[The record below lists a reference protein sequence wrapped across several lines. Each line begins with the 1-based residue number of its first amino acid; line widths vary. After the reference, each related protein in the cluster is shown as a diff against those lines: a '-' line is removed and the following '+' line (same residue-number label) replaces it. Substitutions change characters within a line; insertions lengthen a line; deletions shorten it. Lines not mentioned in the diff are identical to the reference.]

1 MYYNVKEVSPFFL
14 SFFLPSLVSAASAC
28 DVKIAIGDTNGTY
41 DNAVTYAKGAVWAC
55 AGDPTLQ
62 PSDCYRAWIRTA
74 IKEWSGTD
82 AISWAAIQAYTGT
95 LGNRM
100 MYVVDDNGYN
110 RTFLPASASS
120 GVLADVQLL
129 TTFTPG
135 FDVSWEFWV
144 GGTVNLTEEWV
155 SVSLPGSSPLCSL
168 PPGEQIEKEV
178 GLRVEKYIVMAD
190 NTRPSPPTIMND
202 WSNWSSR
209 VVSVYKTPSVTLRVE
224 PVILDF
230 ALVPVMTEKTLN
242 FLVIPE
248 TDSGI
253 QVTLQYVLT
262 GELSPSVKT
271 EIINPADNTV
281 INSET
286 ITWIAGQKLERAV
299 RVHNISNTSGEQQMM
314 LTVTASIS

>member
-1 MYYNVKEVSPFFL
+1 MSEKFLVPLFLCSFVPLYVSGAPT
-14 SFFLPSLVSAASAC
+14 C
-28 DVKIAIGDTNGTY
+28 DVRIGIGDPNGTY
-41 DNAVTYAKGAVWAC
+41 DNVVNYGAGGSWAC
-55 AGDPTLQ
+55 AGDITMDPN
-62 PSDCYRAWIRTA
+62 DCHRSGIRTA
-74 IKEWSGTD
+74 IKEWSGID

-100 MYVVDDNGYN
+100 MYVVDGYGYSK
-110 RTFLPASASS
+110 TFLPASASV
-120 GVLADVQLL
+120 GVLADVPLNPS
-129 TTFTPG
+129 FTPA
-135 FDVSWEFWV
+135 FEYTWDLYVS
-144 GGTVNLTEEWV
+144 GTVNLTEEFV

-178 GLRVEKYIVMAD
+178 GLRVEKYIVMSD
-190 NTRPSPPTIMND
+190 ITSPAPPNPVSD

-209 VVSVYKTPSVTLRVE
+209 VVFVYKTPSVTLRVE

-314 LTVTASIS
+314 LTVTASIL